1 MDPLIIGS
9 IIDNMSGMFGQSM
22 ANRQNQQLAGQQQAW
37 SERMQNQ
44 QNRFNL
50 DMWHMANKYNSPQAQ
65 MARFK
70 EAGLNPHL
78 IYGKGTPGNT
88 QPIKSA
94 DVKPYTRAE
103 SKNVMEGMAVFGD
116 YQRMKNL
123 QAQTNNTDA
132 NTDVQRITAAL
143 QGLKANGQ
151 LINNLKGRISLTRY
165 KDLINHQADA
175 AKLGNEKLEEEI
187 RKIGAQAD
195 SAQIQSLL
203 DFKSMPYKLKKTIQ
217 DAKNASLDGDI
228 KEMVKA
234 IKAYEIHLN
243 TKGLTKGDP
252 GWWRRM
258 DAFLEWL
265 QPNFTPQE
273 DGSWLPNEKL

>member
-9 IIDNMSGMFGQSM
+9 IIDNMAGMFGQGM
-22 ANRQNQQLAGQQQAW
+22 ANQQNQALASQQQAW

-50 DMWHMANKYNSPQAQ
+50 DMFHLANQYNSPQAQ
-65 MARFK
+65 MARFA

-88 QPIKSA
+88 QAIKSA

-103 SKNVMEGMAVFGD
+103 AKNVMEGMSVFGD
-116 YQRMKNL
+116 YQRFKNL
-123 QAQTNNTDA
+123 QAQTDNTNA

-151 LINNLKGRISLTRY
+151 LISNLKGRISLRRY
-165 KDLINHQADA
+165 GDLINSQADGA
-175 AKLGNEKLEEEI
+175 AIANEKLQEEI
-187 RKIGAQAD
+187 RKISAD
-195 SAQIQSLL
+195 ATRSELNAIL
-203 DFKSMPYKLKKTIQ
+203 DFKSMPYKLAKTIQ
-217 DAKNASLDGDI
+217 DARNASLDGDI

-243 TKGLTKGDP
+243 KLGLTKGDP
-252 GWWRRM
+252 GWWRKM
-258 DAFLEWL
+258 DALFEWL
-265 QPNFTPQE
+265 QPNFVPNQ
-273 DGSWLPNEKL
+273 DGEWLPNNAR